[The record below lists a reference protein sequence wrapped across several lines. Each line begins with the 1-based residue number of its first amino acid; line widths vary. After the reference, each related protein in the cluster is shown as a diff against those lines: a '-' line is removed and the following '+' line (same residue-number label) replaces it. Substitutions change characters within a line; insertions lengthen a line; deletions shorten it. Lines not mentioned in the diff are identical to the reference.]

1 MARKPTD
8 IVALQV
14 RLPERVRKMLSAAAE
29 KNGRSLNAEIVH
41 RLDPEAVAEIEAERR
56 RIWETV
62 MRALIAD
69 PKAAAKA
76 VEQIMGKADA

>member
-8 IVALQV
+8 IVPLQV
-14 RLPERVRKMLSAAAE
+14 RLPERLRKFLAAEAE

-41 RLDPEAVAEIEAERR
+41 RLDPEAVGEVEAERR

-62 MRALIAD
+62 MGALVKD
-69 PKAAAKA
+69 PETAAKA
-76 VEQIMGKADA
+76 VEKLVGRK